1 MNGQR
6 SSSQGYRAP
15 DQMASRHADPRQAE
29 VRPGE
34 PRSAGA
40 SSLDALSRTIEGLE
54 ARIEG
59 LMNGMAAAPRDS
71 RLPSDPVFA
80 EPAPTPE
87 RFDPLAEIRA
97 RQRALEASRPSTPA
111 GTIGSQP
118 AAAEDRP
125 LEKTSSRR
133 MPVLELAPE
142 LAAPSR
148 PAATPM
154 DFQSALSTLRA
165 DLRQDISDSLAG
177 EIGTLRAEM
186 RDIRRLAEDGR
197 EAAGLRDDFVRMAD
211 SIDRIGHAV
220 TPDATAQTDALR
232 ADFEDLRSLID
243 GLARGGTTPAV
254 EARWSALETRLDA
267 IDPERIQQD
276 LLQLAYRLDDIKQ
289 QLGSIGDVRSVRL
302 LEDKLIAIAKALEHI
317 GQHLEPNSQAM
328 LDQFGQLDR
337 RLDEI
342 SRAISVTGRHNG
354 AATDPRLIE
363 RLEDRIATIAHHL
376 ELISEQTAGLGTND
390 LGQELGERI
399 EALSH
404 KIEDLAHQ
412 QATQRLEERLDDL
425 ARMLDLSRRDS
436 LQPELTGYLS
446 DISRKIDALDHGSLT
461 DKLAEQIAVIGRRID
476 EIDQHPVA
484 SPVDENLLRSLD
496 DRLYSI
502 AARLDETASAPLG
515 DGTAIAGLE
524 QQIAHLSALISASP
538 LTDQGERIEGRM
550 AALED
555 YLATSDEYIVE
566 AARQAAEAVMDSYSR
581 KNPLLDQQA
590 LPDQTAETL
599 AVLADHLRHLE
610 DISRGGEERS
620 HRTFEA
626 LHQTLVQIAE
636 KLDQMDRRATVATP
650 VVEPQ
655 PEAASIF
662 SAEAKTAGSDDTLP
676 SEFGSA
682 KTAYD
687 GDRAPAIYPDKPL
700 PDADADAGRP
710 SLLAGLG
717 RRLKPQAK
725 KAKPAKQQGKN
736 SDAAS
741 APTAVATPTRQRVED
756 APSIDPA
763 DILPPEEANELLEP
777 GSGKPDVRKILEKVR
792 ARQAANGS
800 TSAESSHASDTVK
813 PAGADDRMDF
823 IAAARRAA
831 QAAAQETERSA
842 RPGRMSLADEVKGAS
857 AFSRY
862 RRPILMAVGALLL
875 AALAVTAVKNL
886 TRHSDGPTPAV
897 QAPAAPAP
905 PNAAPYNAAPAA
917 EALPSQ
923 APQQIKAV
931 ETLPSQAQPAPESTE
946 AETETRSAPVIPV
959 TSPPGQA
966 SLSAAPIDGG
976 NTVQNLSAQ
985 PAQPDAAKA
994 AFAPPQDAAAK
1005 PLFDVPADLS
1015 PPSLVTAAKAGDP
1028 AALFEIGSRY
1038 MEARGLP
1045 GDVSQAAVWF
1055 QRAADL
1061 GLAPAQY
1068 RLAGLYEKGTGVQ
1081 RDLVKARQLYSQAA
1095 EAGNASAMH
1104 NLAVLYA
1111 SGGDGKPDMDAAA
1124 KWFSKAA
1131 ELGVTD
1137 SQFNLA
1143 VLYARGSGVKLD
1155 LEASYKWFALAAR
1168 AGDKDA
1174 AAKQEEVAK
1183 ALQPAALE
1191 RAKASV
1197 QQWQPTPVDAN
1208 ANSVNQ
1214 PDEWVGKGLKTG
1226 SVDMEKAIRNIQA
1239 ILNKNG
1245 FNAGEPD
1252 GKLGTRTV
1260 AAIKS
1265 FQSSVGQEP
1274 NGKVS
1279 NELVKALLAHNR

>member
-15 DQMASRHADPRQAE
+15 DQMASRHADPRQGD

-34 PRSAGA
+34 PRAAGA

-59 LMNGMAAAPRDS
+59 LMNGMARDGRRS
-71 RLPSDPVFA
+71 SDPTSA
-80 EPAPTPE
+80 ESVPAPE

-97 RQRALEASRPSTPA
+97 RQRALEAARPPTPA
-111 GTIGSQP
+111 GAIGSKP
-118 AAAEDRP
+118 APGEDRP
-125 LEKTSSRR
+125 IDKTSSRR

-142 LAAPSR
+142 LTVPSR
-148 PAATPM
+148 PAATAM

-177 EIGTLRAEM
+177 EIGALRAEM
-186 RDIRRLAEDGR
+186 RDIRLLAEDGR

-328 LDQFGQLDR
+328 LDQFGQLDH

-342 SRAISVTGRHNG
+342 SRAISVAGRNNG
-354 AATDPRLIE
+354 TATDPRLIE

-376 ELISEQTAGLGTND
+376 ELISEQTAGWGAND
-390 LGQELGERI
+390 LGQRI
-399 EALSH
+399 EALSQ
-404 KIEDLAHQ
+404 KIEELAHQ
-412 QATQRLEERLDDL
+412 QAAQRLEERLDDL
-425 ARMLDLSRRDS
+425 VRMLDLSRRDS

-446 DISRKIDALDHGSLT
+446 DISRKIDALDQVSLT

-476 EIDQHPVA
+476 EIDLHSVA
-484 SPVDENLLRSLD
+484 SPVDETLLRSLD

-502 AARLDETASAPLG
+502 AARLDETASAPMG

-566 AARQAAEAVMDSYSR
+566 AARQAAEAVMDSYAR
-581 KNPLLDQQA
+581 KAPLLAEQA
-590 LPDQTAETL
+590 VPDQTAETL

-636 KLDQMDRRATVATP
+636 KLDQMDRRAITASTEFQPQVGATSAVSEGP
-650 VVEPQ
+650 SPAGIDNT
-655 PEAASIF
+655 EAAQDVSV
-662 SAEAKTAGSDDTLP
+662 SATDEDDI
-676 SEFGSA
+676 
-682 KTAYD
+682 
-687 GDRAPAIYPDKPL
+687 APAV
-700 PDADADAGRP
+700 DAGKPSPTVNVEAGKP

-725 KAKPAKQQGKN
+725 KAKPAKPQ
-736 SDAAS
+736 DAAS
-741 APTAVATPTRQRVED
+741 SVAAATTPSRQRVED

-792 ARQAANGS
+792 ARQAASGS
-800 TSAESSHASDTVK
+800 ASVDSGAAAAMVK

-831 QAAAQETERSA
+831 QAAAQETERST

-875 AALAVTAVKNL
+875 AALAVTSVKNL
-886 TRHSDGPTPAV
+886 TRQSVGPTPAAQAPAV
-897 QAPAAPAP
+897 QAPASTAPTT
-905 PNAAPYNAAPAA
+905 
-917 EALPSQ
+917 EILPSE
-923 APQQIKAV
+923 APQPIKAV
-931 ETLPSQAQPAPESTE
+931 ETQTQPAPESTE
-946 AETETRSAPVIPV
+946 AETGAAPVIPV

-994 AFAPPQDAAAK
+994 AFVPPQADATK

-1081 RDLVKARQLYSQAA
+1081 RDLGRARQLYTQAA
-1095 EAGNASAMH
+1095 DAGNASAMH

-1143 VLYARGSGVKLD
+1143 VLYARGSGVKPD

-1197 QQWQPTPVDAN
+1197 QQWQATPVDAN

-1252 GKLGTRTV
+1252 GKLGARTV